1 MSSRDIDVLGL
12 DFKKPHRKKGLWSLI
27 VLLCLVVAALIL
39 TLVMATAGPARLSG
53 SVQRTIDGDTF
64 RLQDLEPSIRIWGLD
79 APERGQPGGAEA
91 TNMLQNLIQGQTM
104 TCRIRD
110 IDRYDRIVGQCFLSD
125 GQDIAAEMIEA
136 RVAREYCRYSGG
148 YYGTC

>member
-27 VLLCLVVAALIL
+27 VFLCLVVAALIL

-53 SVQRTIDGDTF
+53 SVQRIVDGDTL
-64 RLQDLEPSIRIWGLD
+64 RLQGLEPSIRIWGLD
-79 APERGQPGGAEA
+79 APERGHPGGAEA
-91 TNMLQNLIQGQTM
+91 TNVLQSLVTGQVL

-110 IDRYDRIVGQCFLSD
+110 IDRYDRIVGQCYLSD
-125 GQDIAAEMIEA
+125 GKDIAAEMI
-136 RVAREYCRYSGG
+136 RLGVATEYCRYSGG

>member
-1 MSSRDIDVLGL
+1 
-12 DFKKPHRKKGLWSLI
+12 
-27 VLLCLVVAALIL
+27 
-39 TLVMATAGPARLSG
+39 LSG

-91 TNMLQNLIQGQTM
+91 TNMLQDLITGQTL

-110 IDRYDRIVGQCFLSD
+110 IDRYDRIVAQCFLSD